1 MRAGLTTLALTA
13 AIAFAAVAPAA
24 LGDGGEKSKIKI
36 TKLSANGAKG
46 KVTSKAHSCE
56 GGKKVSLFRFDD
68 YVSVKISITK
78 SKSSGAWRVEEGSQA
93 RQVLRQGRRERR
105 LPLRGLAL
113 QEPCADSR

>member
-78 SKSSGAWRVEEGSQA
+78 SKSSGAWRVKKDLKPGKYFAKVDASA
-93 RQVLRQGRRERR
+93 GCRYAVSHYKSLR
-105 LPLRGLAL
+105 
-113 QEPCADSR
+113 

>member
-1 MRAGLTTLALTA
+1 MRAGLTTLVLTA

-78 SKSSGAWRVEEGSQA
+78 SNSSGAWRVKKDLKPGKYFAKVDAIRVGGTRCLYDVSKN
-93 RQVLRQGRRERR
+93 RRI
-105 LPLRGLAL
+105 
-113 QEPCADSR
+113 